1 MNNLDEAKNGE
12 EKRITMKLKSVLG
25 LLKREYDVEILESNI
40 AADEEISE
48 ICLFEGRVKNQEKEL
63 YIGTA
68 DEITIW
74 MADKDNKTERGF
86 GLSAI
91 IGVREKHEE
100 DEYLRGLLE
109 SSLKNGTIA
118 SYALI
123 REEHTLKA
131 LQAMNTIIQKELQAS
146 YRVAELMA
154 LTMRGADL
162 KSLLVASEKT
172 LQNPVIIIDAGF
184 KILEISSKESIDDD
198 IWLANIKRGYCSYEF
213 IKVVHEL
220 DQKGPFPNN
229 SDVFEVNCKASTYTK
244 ICSKIFHENQLVG
257 YVIMIK
263 KREMANTLFEEFIP
277 MVGTSVCEVLLRTKE
292 YQGIFGSQE
301 ENLLHELIH
310 GADEELIHIRLKIHQ
325 MELPKNMGCLMVKTN
340 EYLNNMQA
348 TAFLRQ
354 QIQHI
359 LPGGYCLEE
368 RGNLV
373 FICKLTDDGRL
384 TKDQENRLLSLF
396 RQGVIHMGMSSPCHD
411 VMELKDAYWQS
422 AQLDQIASRLQVE
435 KEVMYFSDYSFYIML
450 SSLEEKDLLQYSHPA
465 LNKLRKYDQDTNG
478 ELYKTLQVFIEHQS
492 QMIKTAEALSIHR
505 NSLSYRI
512 NKIIDLTG
520 LDLTNNE
527 EIFKL
532 SYGFK
537 VEKYCRVAV

>member
-40 AADEEISE
+40 AEDEEISE

-91 IGVREKHEE
+91 IGIRGKQDE
-100 DEYLRGLLE
+100 DEYLRGLLDA
-109 SSLKNGTIA
+109 SLKNGNIS

-373 FICKLTDDGRL
+373 IICKLTDDGRL